1 MLLEMKNISKLYG
14 SLLANDKVTL
24 TLEKGEILALV
35 GENGAGK
42 STLMKI
48 LYGLEHPSSG
58 EIYIN
63 GELTHISSSAAAI
76 KQKIGMMQQHF
87 MLFSEFSIAENI
99 VYGNEPRKLGIFFD
113 LIRTREAVRELG
125 KKYSLEVDPDTLV
138 KNCSV
143 GIQQRVEILKLLYQ
157 NADII
162 VMDEPTAVL
171 TPQEIEELLKTIR
184 LLKEMGKSVI
194 IITHKLAEVIEVS
207 DRIMV
212 MRNGKLVKDI
222 PTSETN
228 IEELAFHMI
237 GKKLTKKE
245 ITDTSP
251 GKEILRVDN
260 LRYTDE
266 LQVSRLDELFI
277 KVREGEIVGIA
288 GVSGNGQSE
297 LIKCI
302 NGLLE
307 PDHGDIRISGK
318 TVIGR
323 KVGEIRTLGCACIP
337 EDRYEHGCASDADL
351 RETVLMGHQYQREH
365 SNHGVLRERN
375 IRSFAHRLIGKYEVR
390 NSGLTQKA
398 GELSGGN
405 IQKLIIAREME
416 HDSPFLLAAEPT
428 RGVDIGAISFIHD
441 KLLERRNAGGA
452 ILLISSELSEIIDLS
467 DRIYTMY
474 NGRINGEFC
483 RNAVSKE
490 TLGLYM
496 MGGSL

>member
-113 LIRTREAVRELG
+113 LIRAREAVRELG

-228 IEELAFHMI
+228 IEELAFHM
-237 GKKLTKKE
+237 
-245 ITDTSP
+245 
-251 GKEILRVDN
+251 
-260 LRYTDE
+260 
-266 LQVSRLDELFI
+266 
-277 KVREGEIVGIA
+277 
-288 GVSGNGQSE
+288 
-297 LIKCI
+297 
-302 NGLLE
+302 
-307 PDHGDIRISGK
+307 
-318 TVIGR
+318 
-323 KVGEIRTLGCACIP
+323 
-337 EDRYEHGCASDADL
+337 
-351 RETVLMGHQYQREH
+351 
-365 SNHGVLRERN
+365 
-375 IRSFAHRLIGKYEVR
+375 
-390 NSGLTQKA
+390 
-398 GELSGGN
+398 
-405 IQKLIIAREME
+405 
-416 HDSPFLLAAEPT
+416 
-428 RGVDIGAISFIHD
+428 
-441 KLLERRNAGGA
+441 
-452 ILLISSELSEIIDLS
+452 
-467 DRIYTMY
+467 
-474 NGRINGEFC
+474 
-483 RNAVSKE
+483 
-490 TLGLYM
+490 
-496 MGGSL
+496 